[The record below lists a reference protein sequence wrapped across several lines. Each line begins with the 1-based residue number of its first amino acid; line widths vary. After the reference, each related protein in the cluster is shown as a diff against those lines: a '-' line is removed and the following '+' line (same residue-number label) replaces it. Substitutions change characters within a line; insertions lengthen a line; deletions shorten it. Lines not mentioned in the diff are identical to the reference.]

1 MSDTEWATW
10 RSGNDWY
17 NAAYPDPCN
26 SNPGVYDPLVNPHAA
41 AWFKDTATH
50 LLERIE
56 PYLELLKRHD
66 VQVVKLI
73 SADPGQI
80 IYEDTVQIVVVPHEA
95 KIPQTFKV
103 EIHHPD
109 EEPPTGQSVASG
121 AEWMLGSQVVP
132 FFDV

>member
-1 MSDTEWATW
+1 MFIRYQSSVPNHRGIYPGIFGLANTLAHNGKLSNTDWATW

-17 NAAYPDPCN
+17 NAAYPDPRET
-26 SNPGVYDPLVNPHAA
+26 NPAVYDSQVNPHAA

-50 LLERIE
+50 LLERLE

-80 IYEDTVQIVVVPHEA
+80 IYEDTVQIVVVPHVV
-95 KIPQTFKV
+95 KI
-103 EIHHPD
+103 
-109 EEPPTGQSVASG
+109 
-121 AEWMLGSQVVP
+121 
-132 FFDV
+132 

>member
-1 MSDTEWATW
+1 MFIWYQSSVPNHRGIYPGIFGLANTLANNGKLSDTDWATW

-17 NAAYPDPCN
+17 NAAYPDPCKT
-26 SNPGVYDPLVNPHAA
+26 NPAVYDSQVNPHAA

-80 IYEDTVQIVVVPHEA
+80 IYEDTVQIVVVPHEV
-95 KIPQTFKV
+95 KI
-103 EIHHPD
+103 
-109 EEPPTGQSVASG
+109 
-121 AEWMLGSQVVP
+121 
-132 FFDV
+132 